1 MIEPPSLIADRV
13 LYFHQSDEAMFFAWL
28 DRMGVVSGYEGRG
41 DGLHIRLGRHPSDED
56 LRELI
61 AFHQRY
67 GIDMRQLAALRTPQ
81 NRGLV
86 RRARH
91 VLARAGVRPGR
102 ILNRPVA
109 DIALAAEG
117 PD

>member
-41 DGLHIRLGRHPSDED
+41 DGLHIRLGRYPSDED

-81 NRGLV
+81 NMGWF
-86 RRARH
+86 A
-91 VLARAGVRPGR
+91 APGTFWHER
-102 ILNRPVA
+102 VFGSGA
-109 DIALAAEG
+109 S
-117 PD
+117 